1 VTGDR
6 LGRDYRDIM
15 GGLLLAVIGLAA
27 ALYASARYEIGT
39 VNEMGP
45 GMFPMAIG
53 WTLVVLGAL
62 VAVPAFFRAGTLPE
76 FELREFVTI
85 VASILLFALA
95 IDRIGVIAALAL
107 LVGCAVAARPQAKP
121 LESVV
126 LYLVITVSAILLFR
140 TGLGIPLPL
149 VKWAP

>member
-1 VTGDR
+1 M
-6 LGRDYRDIM
+6 GRDYRDIM
-15 GGLLLAVIGLAA
+15 GGLLLAGIGLAA
-27 ALYASARYEIGT
+27 ALYASARYEVGT

-45 GMFPMAIG
+45 GMFPMTIG
-53 WTLVVLGAL
+53 WTLVALGAL
-62 VAVPAFFRAGTLPE
+62 ITIPAFFRAGSLPE

-85 VASILLFALA
+85 IGSVLLFALA
-95 IDRIGVIAALAL
+95 IDRVGVIGALAL
-107 LVGCAVAARPQAKP
+107 LVGCAVLARPQAKP
-121 LESVV
+121 LESLV